1 MQLNQGS
8 IKMSDDLD
16 QIRQKRLKEL
26 QDSANRQQQDDDVTR
41 QRQAALEEAER
52 QKQMILRQILTEGA
66 RSRLTNVKLV
76 KPQLAE
82 AIENQL
88 IQLYQTGRVDIIN
101 EEQLLQMLKRFQDSK
116 RESKI
121 KFKRV

>member
-1 MQLNQGS
+1 
-8 IKMSDDLD
+8 MSDDLD
-16 QIRQKRLKEL
+16 EIRQKRLREL
-26 QDSANRQQQDDDVTR
+26 QDSSQRQQGDEEQNR

-52 QKQMILRQILTEGA
+52 QKQMVLRQILTEGA

-88 IQLYQTGRVDIIN
+88 IQLAQTGRINTVD
-101 EEQLLQMLKRFQDSK
+101 EDQLLQMLKRFQDTK